1 MAPSTVS
8 QQPVLATMDAR
19 ILPSLQQRQKWKKP
33 QRNLAVND
41 IALLQDKN
49 TPRSSWPFGRVIAVY
64 SNRRD
69 GLVRSAKVKTRS
81 PRLVQ
86 PVDKIVLLESS
97 SEDAIDAS
105 KDQED
110 VITMDIYQLCV
121 EHYILQSIVC

>member
-41 IALLQDKN
+41 IALLLDKN
-49 TPRSSWPFGRVIAVY
+49 TPRSSWPLGRVIEVY

-105 KDQED
+105 KDQ
-110 VITMDIYQLCV
+110 
-121 EHYILQSIVC
+121 

>member
-49 TPRSSWPFGRVIAVY
+49 TPRSSWPLGRVIEVY

-110 VITMDIYQLCV
+110 VITMDIYQLCF
-121 EHYILQSIVC
+121 EHYILQSKVC